1 VSSVALIVI
10 LAVAIV
16 PIVAVIALVLYL
28 AARRRDFLKAR
39 AYGASAVLHP
49 RMMEWMLTL
58 PDVLARLEAMNGVID
73 RIPPFVLRDYGQP
86 VY

>member
-1 VSSVALIVI
+1 LPC
-10 LAVAIV
+10 L
-16 PIVAVIALVLYL
+16 
-28 AARRRDFLKAR
+28 
-39 AYGASAVLHP
+39 
-49 RMMEWMLTL
+49 WTL